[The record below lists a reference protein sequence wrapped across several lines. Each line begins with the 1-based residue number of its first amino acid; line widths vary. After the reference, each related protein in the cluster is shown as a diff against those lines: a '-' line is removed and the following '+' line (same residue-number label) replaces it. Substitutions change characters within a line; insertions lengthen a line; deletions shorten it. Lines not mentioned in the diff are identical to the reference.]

1 MNDGTGMTVK
11 KMKIGISQR
20 IVNEQNYVE
29 KRDALSHDWT
39 NFLEEINLIPVFIPN
54 SLSDTTSF
62 LESFGLNGMILS
74 GGDNL
79 GVHPDRD
86 KTELECLKFAISKKI
101 PVLGVCR
108 GMQLI
113 NNFFGGSIVQNDNNN
128 HVRNNHAVKILDS
141 DISNVLKTNL
151 IVVNSYHNNLI
162 TKDVLAPE
170 LTSIAIDET
179 DNSIECLLHDK
190 YPILGVMWHPERTP
204 DENNKTILQYF
215 FKELTHV
222 R

>member
-1 MNDGTGMTVK
+1 MTIQK
-11 KMKIGISQR
+11 IKIGISQR
-20 IVNEQNYVE
+20 IINEQNYVE
-29 KRDALSHDWT
+29 KRDAISHDWS
-39 NFLEEINLIPVFIPN
+39 NFLEKIDLIPVFIPN
-54 SLSDTTSF
+54 SLSDTVSF
-62 LESFGLNGMILS
+62 LESFGLNGIILS

-86 KTELECLKFAISKKI
+86 KTELECLKFAITKKI

-113 NNFFGGSIVQNDNNN
+113 NNFFGGSIVQSDNNK
-128 HVRNNHAVKILDS
+128 HVRNNHAIKILDS
-141 DISNVLKTNL
+141 NISKILKTNS

-162 TKDVLAPE
+162 TKDVLAPS
-170 LTSIAIDET
+170 LMSIAIDET
-179 DNSIECLLHDK
+179 DNSIECLRHEK
-190 YPILGVMWHPERTP
+190 YPILGVMWHPERNP

-215 FKELTHV
+215 FNKLVHD

>member
-1 MNDGTGMTVK
+1 MDDK
-11 KMKIGISQR
+11 IKIGISQR

-29 KRDALSHDWT
+29 KRDAISHDWP
-39 NFLEEINLIPVFIPN
+39 NFLEKINLVPVFIPN
-54 SLSDTTSF
+54 SLSDTVSF

-86 KTELECLKFAISKKI
+86 KTELECLNFAINKKI
-101 PVLGVCR
+101 PILGVCR

-113 NNFFGGSIVQNDNNN
+113 NNFFGGSIIQNNN
-128 HVRNNHAVKILDS
+128 NKHVGTNHPIKILDS
-141 DISNVLKTNL
+141 NISSVLKTNS

-162 TKDVLAPE
+162 TKDVLAPS
-170 LTSIAIDET
+170 LSSIAIDET
-179 DNSIECLLHDK
+179 DNSIECLIHEK
-190 YPILGVMWHPERTP
+190 YPILGVMWHPERNP

-215 FKELTHV
+215 FKELTHDK
-222 R
+222 

>member
-1 MNDGTGMTVK
+1 MTIK
-11 KMKIGISQR
+11 KIKIGISQR

-29 KRDALSHDWT
+29 KRDALSHDWS
-39 NFLEEINLIPVFIPN
+39 NFLEKIDLIPVFIPN
-54 SLSDTTSF
+54 GLADTVSF

-86 KTELECLKFAISKKI
+86 KTELECLKFAITKKI

-113 NNFFGGSIVQNDNNN
+113 NNFFGGSIIQNNN
-128 HVRNNHAVKILDS
+128 TKHVRNNHVIKILDP
-141 DISNVLKTNL
+141 DISNILKTNS
-151 IVVNSYHNNLI
+151 IVVNSYHINLI
-162 TKDVLAPE
+162 TKDVLAPS
-170 LTSIAIDET
+170 LMSIAIDET
-179 DNSIECLLHDK
+179 DNSIESLRHEK
-190 YPILGVMWHPERTP
+190 YPILGVMWHPERNP

-215 FKELTHV
+215 FNELIHD